1 MDNNFKIKE
10 ISERLIKTDISD
22 KRDLSKETF
31 QNQEFSKKEK
41 SSPSSSSIILTKTC
55 GFISKPSEILQNV
68 EN

>member
-22 KRDLSKETF
+22 KRDLSKEPF

-41 SSPSSSSIILTKTC
+41 SEFFKILEEKFNNGNEC
-55 GFISKPSEILQNV
+55 QNQEKPKIKRK
-68 EN
+68 